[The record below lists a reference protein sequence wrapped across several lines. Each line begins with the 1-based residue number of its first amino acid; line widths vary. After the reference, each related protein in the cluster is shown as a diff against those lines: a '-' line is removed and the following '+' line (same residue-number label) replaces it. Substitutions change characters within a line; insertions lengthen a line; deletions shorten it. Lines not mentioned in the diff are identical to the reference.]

1 MFAEAAAALLSEDK
15 THEGTTKTA
24 TADRMYSMVEFTV
37 DPNQLREV
45 CERYGVVRLDVFG
58 SVSRGDA
65 RPDSD
70 VDLHYSLAPDARLG
84 WGIEDLADELAAVLG
99 RPVDLVSRRGL
110 NQRLRDQVLTEAQPI
125 YAA

>member
-1 MFAEAAAALLSEDK
+1 
-15 THEGTTKTA
+15 
-24 TADRMYSMVEFTV
+24 MVEFRV

-58 SVSRGDA
+58 SVSRGDS
-65 RPDSD
+65 RSDSD
-70 VDLHYSLAPDARLG
+70 VDLLYSLSPDARLG
-84 WGIEDLADELAAVLG
+84 WGIEDLADELAIVLG

-110 NQRLRDQVLTEAQPI
+110 NERLRDQVLTEAQPL